1 MNYYIFDLETQNH
14 VSFKRTANPFDTR
27 NWVVAYGWR
36 DSASTDSAKGLY
48 YPEST
53 SSIAS
58 DWFIPDHVDVIVGH
72 NVKFDLLYVWEHP
85 STIAFIKRGGKIWD
99 TQLAQYFLEAQ
110 SPASQ
115 MCSMDSIAESY
126 GGTLKMDVVKQMWN
140 DGVLTADIPEDI
152 LMEYLLDGDIPNTEA
167 IFLGQLARSNEA
179 GMTKMIS
186 TRMDSL
192 LCTIEMEHN
201 GLFVDTELGYLKA
214 AELNAELIVLANE
227 LSHSLPELPD
237 EVDFNWGSRYHL
249 SALLFG
255 GAVVYKKWL
264 PHLDDNMQPLYSNM
278 TVKEDVLDADGNI
291 VRYLSGK
298 RKGEIKQRNV
308 TSPDLTKPKGKIHE
322 LTIVLPQ
329 QVKPRADWKGKQF
342 LRDGTPIYGTGADV
356 IEAIGKMDGIGD
368 IASLFAKYTKLD
380 KDVGTYYINAD
391 GSKGMLTCVN
401 ELQIIHHSL
410 NHCTTKTTRMSA
422 SDPNCQNLPRGDKS
436 EVKKM
441 FVSRFDAG
449 RVAEIDYSQLE
460 IVIQAWLTGCEAMIA
475 DVNDGID
482 FHCKRLSAKLSEPYE
497 HVLHMCKEEKDE
509 WYGIQ
514 RTIAKGFTFQRAYGA
529 GAPAIAGD
537 LNVPVEEI
545 EQLIAAEEL
554 LYPGLSVFDSALE
567 AAIMESA
574 KSPSMTK
581 REAHPFIPNRFRAY
595 KQGQWQAPTGTLY
608 KWRQW
613 DAPDY
618 LQRRGIAMTFK
629 PTERKNWPMQG
640 MGGEVMQ
647 MALGLCFRHFVE
659 QGWWS
664 GAKDADA
671 LLTNTVHDCA
681 WVDMR
686 SEDVAPTV
694 LGNMHD
700 IMVNIP
706 LFMNKRYGIDVPV
719 KFKAEVEVGK
729 DMYDMQHLHELT
741 PTVNVDQLANRYL

>member
-1 MNYYIFDLETQNH
+1 
-14 VSFKRTANPFDTR
+14 
-27 NWVVAYGWR
+27 
-36 DSASTDSAKGLY
+36 
-48 YPEST
+48 
-53 SSIAS
+53 
-58 DWFIPDHVDVIVGH
+58 
-72 NVKFDLLYVWEHP
+72 
-85 STIAFIKRGGKIWD
+85 
-99 TQLAQYFLEAQ
+99 
-110 SPASQ
+110 
-115 MCSMDSIAESY
+115 
-126 GGTLKMDVVKQMWN
+126 
-140 DGVLTADIPEDI
+140 
-152 LMEYLLDGDIPNTEA
+152 
-167 IFLGQLARSNEA
+167 
-179 GMTKMIS
+179 
-186 TRMDSL
+186 
-192 LCTIEMEHN
+192 
-201 GLFVDTELGYLKA
+201 
-214 AELNAELIVLANE
+214 
-227 LSHSLPELPD
+227 
-237 EVDFNWGSRYHL
+237 
-249 SALLFG
+249 
-255 GAVVYKKWL
+255 
-264 PHLDDNMQPLYSNM
+264 MQPLYSNK
-278 TVKEDVLDADGNI
+278 TVKEDMLDELGQPI
-291 VRYLSGK
+291 RFKSGL
-298 RKGEIKQRNV
+298 RSGEIRTRSI
-308 TSPDLTKPKGKIHE
+308 TSPDITKPKGKIHE

-329 QVKPRADWKGKQF
+329 QVKPRADWKGKQL

-356 IEAIGKMDGIGD
+356 IDAIGNMDGIGD

-422 SDPNCQNLPRGDKS
+422 SNPNCQNLPRGDKS

-441 FVSRFDAG
+441 FVSRFDGG

-475 DVNDGID
+475 DVNNGID
-482 FHCKRLSAKLSEPYE
+482 FHCKRLSAKLNEPYE

-554 LYPGLSVFDSALE
+554 LYPGLSVFDLALE

-618 LQRRGIAMTFK
+618 LQRRGIEMTFS

-640 MGGEVMQ
+640 TGGEVMQ

-659 QGWWS
+659 QDWWS

-686 SEDVAPTV
+686 SEDVAPIV
-694 LGNMHD
+694 LGDMHD
-700 IMVNIP
+700 IMVNMP

-719 KFKAEVEVGK
+719 KFKAEVEVGH
-729 DMYDMQHLHELT
+729 DMYDMHHLHELT
-741 PTVNVDQLANRYL
+741 PTVNVDQLAQRYL